1 MTLTYGFFGE
11 DEGQARF
18 LEQYLLK
25 VAALYPVEFQAHAW
39 YSKKFKGIN
48 NKGVDKGF
56 CEAWLAGFGQ
66 AQYRLDCLFIGR
78 DLDAATSSIRVE
90 RLGWFADQIVG
101 IDRSDW
107 KASTIFILPMQCLEH
122 WLLALQRHADGKL
135 AKDCRGLE
143 SIVNEAVKR
152 EVYEEHPRLPAEQTK
167 DELVAELAAGLDI
180 AWLANVSESFR
191 LFHQDVSNYLS
202 ARLSI

>member
-25 VAALYPVEFQAHAW
+25 VAVLYPVSFQAHAW
-39 YSKKFKGIN
+39 YSKKFKGVN

-56 CEAWLAGFGQ
+56 REAWLAGFGQ

-78 DLDAATSSIRVE
+78 DLDADTSTIRAE
-90 RLGWFADQIVG
+90 RLSWFVDQIVG

-107 KASTIFILPMQCLEH
+107 RASTIFILPMQCIEH
-122 WLLALQRHADGKL
+122 WLLALQRHADGRL
-135 AKDCRGLE
+135 AKDCRDLE
-143 SIVNEAVKR
+143 SILNDAVKR
-152 EVYEEHPRLPAEQTK
+152 EVYDEHPRIPVEQTK
-167 DELVAELAAGLDI
+167 DELVTELAAGLDI
-180 AWLANVSESFR
+180 EWLADVSESFR
-191 LFHQDVSNYLS
+191 FFHQDVVAYIT
-202 ARLSI
+202 ARLAA